1 MKKTILFLTFILANV
16 FAFAQGFV
24 VKNFTADIYL
34 STEGYFDVVE
44 KYEINFTEAKHGI
57 FRDIITKFDFEDESG
72 KVTKREIFI
81 SEIEVPGEKFTTNV
95 FLGKRFGDNL
105 RIKIGDKEIF
115 VIGDKNYEIRYRVKN
130 ALFFTDDLAQLYW
143 NIKPSDWEAD
153 FDKIN
158 FTIHAPQG
166 ASLSSENCFVYSG
179 KTGNTEPSTRFDYHY
194 NGNVFS
200 GQSKVGFYSSP
211 GQNVTVLVKL
221 PISIIPAVDFTPPF
235 WKRYGWIGILALVFI
250 GLFLYIKRQM
260 QTDKIIAVTS
270 YYPPQGIDP
279 TMAGMLIDNTPDFR
293 DVTSLIPYWA
303 ANGIIRVEERSALQK
318 PIRKDLKLIKLKD
331 LSPGVAKYES
341 NFFEKIFKGKDEV
354 WASTLRGVAI
364 ESQGLLFKNSEK
376 YYVHRKSRLNRLKL
390 IVLALSWLWAFS
402 SITFFPFIFAFYFEL
417 KTILFIPLLILNFF
431 FFFLVFP
438 IGFAVVVNK
447 MRGKNELGKAMMPE
461 LLGFYQFIKIAEV
474 KRIKAL
480 LKQDPYYF
488 EKTMPYAVA
497 FNFLKEWSA
506 KFDGLIQHAPDW
518 YKSSSGTKFS
528 MNSFATSYSSGISIA
543 KMSTRS
549 TPSRSSSSMGS
560 SSGFSRSGG
569 GSSGRGAGR
578 GGGGSW
584 K

>member
-1 MKKTILFLTFILANV
+1 MKKTILFLIFILANA

-57 FRDIITKFDFEDESG
+57 FRDILTKFDFEDETG
-72 KVTKREIFI
+72 EVTKREIFI
-81 SEIEVPGEKFTTNV
+81 SNIEIPGVKFTTNV

-105 RIKIGDKEIF
+105 RIKIGDKEIW

-130 ALFFTDDLAQLYW
+130 AVFFTDNLAQLYW
-143 NIKPSDWEAD
+143 NIKTSDWEAD
-153 FDKIN
+153 FNKIN
-158 FTIHAPQG
+158 FTIHVPKG

-179 KTGNTEPSTRFDYHY
+179 DTGNEEPSTRFDYDY

-200 GQSKVGFYSSP
+200 AQSKVGFYSSP

-221 PISIIPAVDFTPPF
+221 PISIIPNVDFTPPF
-235 WKRYGWIGILALVFI
+235 WKRYGWIGILALTFI

-260 QTDKIIAVTS
+260 QADKIIAVTS

-279 TMAGMLIDNTPDFR
+279 AMAGMLIDNIPDFR

-303 ANGIIRVEERSALQK
+303 ANGIIQVEERSATQK

-331 LSPGVAKYES
+331 LAPSVAKYES

-354 WASTLRGVAI
+354 WASSLRGVAM
-364 ESQGLLFKNSEK
+364 ESQGLLSKSSNQ
-376 YYVHRKSRLNRLKL
+376 YYVHRKSRLNILKL
-390 IVLALSWLWAFS
+390 IVLAGSWIWAFS
-402 SITFFPFIFAFYFEL
+402 SITFVPIIFAFYFEL
-417 KTILFIPLLILNFF
+417 KSILFIPLLIVNFL

-438 IGFAVVVNK
+438 IGFAYVLNK

-474 KRIKAL
+474 ERIKAL

-506 KFDGLIQHAPDW
+506 KFDGLILQAPDW
-518 YKSSSGTKFS
+518 YKGSSGTRFS
-528 MNSFATSYSSGISIA
+528 MKSFATSYGSAISIA
-543 KMSTRS
+543 RLSTSRS
-549 TPSRSSSSMGS
+549 SSRSSSSRSS

-569 GSSGRGAGR
+569 GSSGGGAGR

-584 K
+584 